1 MPTRDQLIE
10 TDHGRIA
17 IAESEGAGPAV
28 LLIHGNSSCK
38 EVFRNQLDGDLG
50 RRHRMIAMDLPG
62 HGASDD
68 AREPERTYTMP
79 GYADAAV
86 QVLAACGADTAAVLG
101 WSLGGHVGID
111 MIGRY
116 PGLKGLMITG
126 TPPVAADQVA
136 EDFLAHPHMHLAG
149 QEVLSDE
156 EADRFAHDTC
166 GRSMPLEPFLLA
178 AVKRCD
184 GRARRIMFEAFV
196 GGAGDNQRT
205 VVETAT
211 VPLANVSGGGEP
223 YVNNAYLDTIAYANL
238 WEGRV
243 HVLDGVG
250 HAPFWEAPAR
260 FDPIF
265 ARFLGEVLG

>member
-101 WSLGGHVGID
+101 WSLGG
-111 MIGRY
+111 
-116 PGLKGLMITG
+116 
-126 TPPVAADQVA
+126 
-136 EDFLAHPHMHLAG
+136 
-149 QEVLSDE
+149 LSGS
-156 EADRFAHDTC
+156 T
-166 GRSMPLEPFLLA
+166 
-178 AVKRCD
+178 
-184 GRARRIMFEAFV
+184 
-196 GGAGDNQRT
+196 
-205 VVETAT
+205 
-211 VPLANVSGGGEP
+211 
-223 YVNNAYLDTIAYANL
+223 
-238 WEGRV
+238 
-243 HVLDGVG
+243 
-250 HAPFWEAPAR
+250 
-260 FDPIF
+260 
-265 ARFLGEVLG
+265 